1 MILVLHSLIMTLKL
15 QVIKTGRQVAEEWYA
30 SLPDATIDYFS
41 SMAEQVNREQADV
54 YYDGCV
60 NAINH
65 YATQILPAMNDYESA
80 ISFIQY
86 NALLNE
92 EKKKVFERMN
102 HALGSLD

>member
-1 MILVLHSLIMTLKL
+1 MTLKL

-30 SLPDATIDYFS
+30 SLSDATMDYFS
-41 SMAEQVNREQADV
+41 SMAQQSNREQADV

-65 YATQILPAMNDYESA
+65 YATQILPAMNDYDSA

-86 NALLNE
+86 NALLDE
-92 EKKKVFERMN
+92 EKKKVCKRMKN
-102 HALGSLD
+102 TLE